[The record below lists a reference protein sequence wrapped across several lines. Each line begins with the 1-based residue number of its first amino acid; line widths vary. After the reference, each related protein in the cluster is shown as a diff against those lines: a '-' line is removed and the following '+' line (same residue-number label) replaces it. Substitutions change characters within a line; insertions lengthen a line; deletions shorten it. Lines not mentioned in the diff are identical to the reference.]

1 MLHTFFRRNWIVSG
15 SLAPVSLAIGIAFLL
30 LSKDRSQAPP
40 PLRIDRARMYDG
52 GLGGRAPR
60 PNVVSD
66 DLRQK
71 YSPTRR
77 VEFHVACSKD
87 TSIFLL
93 ASGVQILTPTGW
105 QMLSEEYRGEIWRLK
120 SGVAREVCVERPEA
134 AMWRAYLRYGTEMK
148 GLPLIKAQLREAWL
162 SRSFSNWTGKAW
174 GGGRWT
180 GANEL
185 FNDEFTE

>member
-1 MLHTFFRRNWIVSG
+1 VSE
-15 SLAPVSLAIGIAFLL
+15 SVALVSLVIGIAFLL

-52 GLGGRAPR
+52 GLGGGAPR

-105 QMLSEEYRGEIWRLK
+105 QVLSEEYRGQIWRLK
-120 SGVAREVCVERPEA
+120 SGVAREVCVERPPEA
-134 AMWRAYLRYGTEMK
+134 ATWRAYLRYGTEMR
-148 GLPLIKAQLREAWL
+148 GVPLIKAQLREAWL
-162 SRSFSNWTGKAW
+162 NRSLSNWTGKAW
-174 GGGRWT
+174 GGGRWS

-185 FNDEFTE
+185 FSDEFTE

>member
-1 MLHTFFRRNWIVSG
+1 MHTFSRRIWIVSG
-15 SLAPVSLAIGIAFLL
+15 SVALVGLAIGISFLL
-30 LSKDRSQAPP
+30 LSRDRSQVQQ
-40 PLRIDRARMYDG
+40 PLRIDRATMHDA
-52 GLGGRAPR
+52 GLGGAAPR
-60 PNVVSD
+60 PNVVPD

-148 GLPLIKAQLREAWL
+148 GVPLIKAQLREAWL
-162 SRSFSNWTGKAW
+162 NRSLSNWTGKAW
-174 GGGRWT
+174 DGGRWS
-180 GANEL
+180 GAHEL
-185 FNDEFTE
+185 FSDEITE

>member
-1 MLHTFFRRNWIVSG
+1 MLHTFFRRTWIVSG
-15 SLAPVSLAIGIAFLL
+15 SLATVSLAIGMAFLL
-30 LSKDRSQAPP
+30 LSKDRSHAPP
-40 PLRIDRARMYDG
+40 PLRIDPARMY
-52 GLGGRAPR
+52 GLGGGAPQR
-60 PNVVSD
+60 NVVSD

-134 AMWRAYLRYGTEMK
+134 AIWRAYLRYGTEMK
-148 GLPLIKAQLREAWL
+148 GVPLIKAQLREAWL
-162 SRSFSNWTGKAW
+162 SRSDSNWTGKAW

-185 FNDEFTE
+185 FSDEFTK

>member
-1 MLHTFFRRNWIVSG
+1 MHTFSRRIWIVSG
-15 SLAPVSLAIGIAFLL
+15 SVALVGLAIGVSFVL
-30 LSKDRSQAPP
+30 LSRDGSQVPQP
-40 PLRIDRARMYDG
+40 FRIDRARMHDA
-52 GLGGRAPR
+52 GLGGAAPR
-60 PNVVSD
+60 PNVVPD

-77 VEFHVACSKD
+77 VEFHVACSHD

-148 GLPLIKAQLREAWL
+148 GVPLIKAQMREAWL
-162 SRSFSNWTGKAW
+162 NRSLSNWTGKAW
-174 GGGRWT
+174 GGGRWS

-185 FNDEFTE
+185 FSDEFTE

>member
-1 MLHTFFRRNWIVSG
+1 MQTFSRRNWIVSE
-15 SLAPVSLAIGIAFLL
+15 SVALVSLAIGIAFLL

-52 GLGGRAPR
+52 GLGGGAPR
-60 PNVVSD
+60 PNVVPD

-105 QMLSEEYRGEIWRLK
+105 QVLSEEYRGQIWRLK

-134 AMWRAYLRYGTEMK
+134 AMWRAYVRYGTELK
-148 GLPLIKAQLREAWL
+148 GVPLIKARLREAWL
-162 SRSFSNWTGKAW
+162 NRSLSNWTGKAW
-174 GGGRWT
+174 GGGRWS
-180 GANEL
+180 GAREL
-185 FNDEFTE
+185 LSDEFKE

>member
-1 MLHTFFRRNWIVSG
+1 VSRSIALVG
-15 SLAPVSLAIGIAFLL
+15 LAIGVPFLL
-30 LSKDRSQAPP
+30 LPGDRPQAPP

-52 GLGGRAPR
+52 GLRGGAPR
-60 PNVVSD
+60 PNVVPD

-77 VEFHVACSKD
+77 VEFHVASSKD

-93 ASGVQILTPTGW
+93 ATGVQILTPSGW

-134 AMWRAYLRYGTEMK
+134 ATWRAFLRYGAEMK
-148 GLPLIKAQLREAWL
+148 GVPLIKAQSREAWL
-162 SRSFSNWTGKAW
+162 NRSLSNWTGKAW
-174 GGGRWT
+174 GGGRWS

-185 FNDEFTE
+185 FSDEITE

>member
-1 MLHTFFRRNWIVSG
+1 
-15 SLAPVSLAIGIAFLL
+15 LL
-30 LSKDRSQAPP
+30 LSRDRSEAPQ
-40 PLRIDRARMYDG
+40 PLRIDRARMHEG
-52 GLGGRAPR
+52 GLGGGAPR
-60 PNVVSD
+60 TNVIPD

-120 SGVAREVCVERPEA
+120 SGVAREVCVERLVA
-134 AMWRAYLRYGTEMK
+134 AMWRALLRSGMGVK
-148 GLPLIKAQLREAWL
+148 GVRL
-162 SRSFSNWTGKAW
+162 
-174 GGGRWT
+174 
-180 GANEL
+180 
-185 FNDEFTE
+185 

>member
-1 MLHTFFRRNWIVSG
+1 MQTFSRRNWIVSE
-15 SLAPVSLAIGIAFLL
+15 SVALVSLAIGIAFLL

-52 GLGGRAPR
+52 GLGGGAPR

-66 DLRQK
+66 DLRQE

-134 AMWRAYLRYGTEMK
+134 AMWRAYVRYGTELK
-148 GLPLIKAQLREAWL
+148 GVPLIKARLREAWL
-162 SRSFSNWTGKAW
+162 NRSLSNWTGKAW
-174 GGGRWT
+174 GGGRWS

-185 FNDEFTE
+185 FSDEITE

>member
-1 MLHTFFRRNWIVSG
+1 VSG
-15 SLAPVSLAIGIAFLL
+15 AVALVGLVIGVPFLL
-30 LSKDRSQAPP
+30 LSRDRSQAPL
-40 PLRIDRARMYDG
+40 PLRLDRARVHDIGVG
-52 GLGGRAPR
+52 GGAPR
-60 PNVVSD
+60 PNVVPD

-148 GLPLIKAQLREAWL
+148 GVPLIKALLREAWL
-162 SRSFSNWTGKAW
+162 NRSLSNWTGKAW
-174 GGGRWT
+174 GGGRWS

-185 FNDEFTE
+185 FSDEFTE